1 MAGPT
6 KKEIE
11 KIMKDPN
18 SPERKVYDKFLKGNP
33 LFPDLDKADKKA
45 SVANKLK
52 NYFKNMPNEV
62 YGTGKV
68 SEAKKKK
75 IDKINRKINKVTA
88 PVRKKFKKVTAPVKK
103 KIKDFSNRKTKEYRD
118 DERKFQKKMYDP
130 MSTEKKSA
138 LDYIKMH
145 PVFSSR
151 TSAATELNKLINTKE
166 ERKAAGLDY
175 KKGGM
180 VKKCRMDGIALR
192 GKTRAK
198 ERSK

>member
-1 MAGPT
+1 MAEE
-6 KKEIE
+6 KKNDKVMKTGGGKNRQLP
-11 KIMKDPN
+11 KIPN
-18 SPERKVYDKFLKGNP
+18 KVIKTGGG
-33 LFPDLDKADKKA
+33 
-45 SVANKLK
+45 K
-52 NYFKNMPNEV
+52 NRQLP
-62 YGTGKV
+62 
-68 SEAKKKK
+68 
-75 IDKINRKINKVTA
+75 NKVTA
-88 PVRKKFKKVTAPVKK
+88 PIKK
-103 KIKDFSNRKTKEYRD
+103 KIKEFANRKTKEYRD

>member
-1 MAGPT
+1 MAEE
-6 KKEIE
+6 KKNDKVMKTGGGKNRQLP
-11 KIMKDPN
+11 KIPN
-18 SPERKVYDKFLKGNP
+18 KVIKTGGG
-33 LFPDLDKADKKA
+33 
-45 SVANKLK
+45 K
-52 NYFKNMPNEV
+52 NRQLP
-62 YGTGKV
+62 
-68 SEAKKKK
+68 
-75 IDKINRKINKVTA
+75 NKVTA
-88 PVRKKFKKVTAPVKK
+88 PIKKKIKKVTAPIKK
-103 KIKDFSNRKTKEYRD
+103 KIKEFANRKTKEYRD